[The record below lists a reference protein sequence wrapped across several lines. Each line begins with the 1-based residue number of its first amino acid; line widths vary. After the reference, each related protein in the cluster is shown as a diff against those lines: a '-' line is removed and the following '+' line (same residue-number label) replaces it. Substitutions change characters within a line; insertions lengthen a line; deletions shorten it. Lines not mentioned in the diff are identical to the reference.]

1 MPTKLAPRPL
11 CRRKSRLERC
21 GVDTFALK
29 ERYGCSDLVRGLG
42 IKRAE
47 QQPPNELDVSRFI
60 EGCNVDALTQH
71 FKAIIAL
78 RRQDGAQS
86 LEQQLPPLPK
96 TVPLA

>member
-21 GVDTFALK
+21 GVDAFALK
-29 ERYGCSDLVRGLG
+29 ERYGCIDLVLGLG

-47 QQPPNELDVSRFI
+47 QQRANELDVSHFI

-71 FKAIIAL
+71 FNAIIAL
-78 RRQDGAQS
+78 RRQDRA
-86 LEQQLPPLPK
+86 
-96 TVPLA
+96 